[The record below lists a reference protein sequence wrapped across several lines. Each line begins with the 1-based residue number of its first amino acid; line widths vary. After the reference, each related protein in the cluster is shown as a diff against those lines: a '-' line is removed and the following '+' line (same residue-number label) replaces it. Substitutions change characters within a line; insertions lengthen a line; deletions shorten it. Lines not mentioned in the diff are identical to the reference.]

1 MVDISIIINCHNEGR
16 QLRQTVDSVIANI
29 ELCKQSFI
37 SAELIFVRDNADDAT
52 IFFTDEFAKENSQV
66 LTASFGDL
74 GLARNLGAT
83 AASGK
88 YLAFVDGDDLWSQ
101 NWLLAAIK
109 FAEAQNKK
117 CVLHTESA
125 ILFDAEHRIWEM
137 QDSESAD
144 FDESIL
150 FEYNPWYPS
159 SFASREIYLSFPYCA
174 VDLAG
179 GFFYEDWHWNCETL
193 AAGIPHKVVPD
204 TFHCYRSKSV
214 WKEPSPLAAASRTK
228 CTMPP
233 SNFFSLAY
241 QKSQA

>member
-1 MVDISIIINCHNEGR
+1 MVDISIIVNCHNEGR
-16 QLRQTVDSVIANI
+16 QLRQTVDSVNANI

-52 IFFTDEFAKENSQV
+52 IFFTDEFCQENSQV
-66 LTASFGDL
+66 LNASFGDL
-74 GLARNLGAT
+74 GLARNRGAT
-83 AASGK
+83 AATGK

-101 NWLLAAIK
+101 NWLISAIK
-109 FAEAQNKK
+109 FAEVQAKN
-117 CVLHTESA
+117 CILHTESA
-125 ILFDAEHRIWEM
+125 ILFDAEHRIWQM
-137 QDSESAD
+137 QDSESED

-150 FEYNPWYPS
+150 FEYNPWSPS
-159 SFASREIYLSFPYCA
+159 SFARREIYLKFPYCA

-179 GFFYEDWHWNCETL
+179 GFFYEDWHWNCESL
-193 AAGIPHKVVPD
+193 AAGIAHKVVPD

-233 SNFFSLAY
+233 SEFFSLAY
-241 QKSQA
+241 QRA